1 MNAYSESASF
11 SDIFADEGDLRD
23 EREETVAD
31 ARHVIIAGNKY
42 TRRRQDTNRAK
53 RARAQVR
60 ALPAVMSEREWVA
73 VWIELIDAS
82 LYTPPGTPRA
92 GRILREAYAEA
103 SIRLPVIRDL
113 GRSLLPHTAPQVMQR
128 PLATPELVASVP
140 A

>member
-1 MNAYSESASF
+1 MSAYMESPSF
-11 SDIFADEGDLRD
+11 NDIFADEGDVRD
-23 EREETVAD
+23 DHEGAVAD
-31 ARHVIIAGNKY
+31 ARHVIIAGNRY

-92 GRILREAYAEA
+92 GRILREAYTEA

-113 GRSLLPHTAPQVMQR
+113 GRSLLPHTAPQVAPSR
-128 PLATPELVASVP
+128 VAAPELVESVP